1 MQPSIIVLMGVSV
14 ILKERS
20 AAEIVRFLQQR
31 GRTVELLDNADRPLP
46 GLGAPVVRL
55 RGGCVCCGIA
65 AKLLR
70 ATRSVRADVAL
81 LVAPAAAD
89 PELLATLLDSMR
101 GAGRAVLSVA
111 LLDAST
117 ALRMPHLDA
126 KLRLHA
132 DVALPNDVPAAV
144 WERLIDAVLCV

>member
-1 MQPSIIVLMGVSV
+1 MRLLQ
-14 ILKERS
+14 RS
-20 AAEIVRFLQQR
+20 
-31 GRTVELLDNADRPLP
+31 GRTVEVLDNADRPLP
-46 GLGAPVVRL
+46 DLGAPVVRL

-65 AKLLR
+65 SELLR
-70 ATRSVRADVAL
+70 AIRAARADVAL

-89 PELLATLLDSMR
+89 PELLATLLDGMR
-101 GAGRAVLSVA
+101 VAGRAVLSVA

-117 ALRMPHLDA
+117 ALRLPHLDA